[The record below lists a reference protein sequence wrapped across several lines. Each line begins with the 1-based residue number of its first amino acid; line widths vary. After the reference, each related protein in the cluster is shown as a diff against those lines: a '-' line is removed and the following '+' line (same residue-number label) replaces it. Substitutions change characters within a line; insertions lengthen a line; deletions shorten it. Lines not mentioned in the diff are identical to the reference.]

1 MQSRGGKQLFIKL
14 KNNFLFLMF
23 GFLSAV
29 LIAAF
34 ISIYAVS
41 YFKASSEIN
50 EKLDFNE
57 VLEVTSEGKV
67 SLGDKETSAIV
78 VNRTFPN
85 LGIYFNLLV
94 DENGKILVIDSALE
108 LPFNVYEKAGNDAWK
123 NNNSQTVKFENR
135 LWRYKITP
143 AEAQIV
149 INDEIPRDSSS
160 KNYQI
165 RFLDVTE
172 TTKSLNALKN
182 TLILTCVIL
191 LFIFFFMSV
200 YFSNRAIKPMKI
212 AWDNQQRF
220 FSDASHELKTPLSII
235 TANIGVLYANKEETI
250 NSQLKWLEY
259 ALNGTKRMSG
269 LVQSMLTLSKIETD
283 NTFLSKSRVNISNAL
298 IEAVN
303 SFGAA
308 ASDKNIDITKNITA
322 DILMNTYPVLM
333 EQLIHILIDN
343 AVRYTP
349 FGGTIDITLFREKS
363 IVILKVEN
371 SGPGISKED
380 LPKIFDRFF
389 RSDISR
395 TASGDSYGL
404 GLSMAKS
411 SMEKIGGKI
420 EAASIENEKTTF
432 TIKFF
437 L

>member
-1 MQSRGGKQLFIKL
+1 
-14 KNNFLFLMF
+14 
-23 GFLSAV
+23 
-29 LIAAF
+29 
-34 ISIYAVS
+34 
-41 YFKASSEIN
+41 
-50 EKLDFNE
+50 
-57 VLEVTSEGKV
+57 
-67 SLGDKETSAIV
+67 
-78 VNRTFPN
+78 
-85 LGIYFNLLV
+85 
-94 DENGKILVIDSALE
+94 
-108 LPFNVYEKAGNDAWK
+108 
-123 NNNSQTVKFENR
+123 
-135 LWRYKITP
+135 
-143 AEAQIV
+143 
-149 INDEIPRDSSS
+149 
-160 KNYQI
+160 
-165 RFLDVTE
+165 
-172 TTKSLNALKN
+172 
-182 TLILTCVIL
+182 
-191 LFIFFFMSV
+191 
-200 YFSNRAIKPMKI
+200 MKI

-308 ASDKNIDITKNITA
+308 TSDKNIDITENITM

-411 SMEKIGGKI
+411 SIEKIGGKI

>member
-1 MQSRGGKQLFIKL
+1 MQPRGGKQLFIKL

-34 ISIYAVS
+34 MSIYAIF

-50 EKLDFNE
+50 EKLNFNE
-57 VLEVTSEGKV
+57 VLEVTAKGKV
-67 SLGDKETSAIV
+67 SLGDEETSAIV
-78 VNRTFPN
+78 INRTFPN

-108 LPFNVYEKAGNDAWK
+108 LPHDVYEKAGHDAWI
-123 NNNSQTVKFENR
+123 NNNAQTVKFENR
-135 LWRYKITP
+135 LWRYKITH
-143 AEAQIV
+143 AQTEII
-149 INDEIPRDSSS
+149 INDEIPNDYSS

-165 RFLDVTE
+165 RFLDITE
-172 TTKSLNALKN
+172 STKNLNMLKN

-191 LFIFFFMSV
+191 LFVFFFISV

-250 NSQLKWLEY
+250 NSQIKWLEY

-269 LVQSMLTLSKIETD
+269 LVQSMLTLSKIETN
-283 NTFLSKSRVNISNAL
+283 NTFLSKSRVDISNTL

-303 SFGAA
+303 SFEAA
-308 ASDKNIDITKNITA
+308 ASDKNIDMTNHIAK
-322 DILMNTYPVLM
+322 DISMNTYPVLM

-343 AVRYTP
+343 AVRYTS
-349 FGGTIDITLFREKS
+349 FGGAIDITLFREKS
-363 IVILKVEN
+363 MVILKVEN
-371 SGPGISKED
+371 SGPGILKED

-411 SMEKIGGKI
+411 SIDKIGGKI
-420 EAASIENEKTTF
+420 EVTSIENEKTTF
-432 TIKFF
+432 TLKF
-437 L
+437 LL